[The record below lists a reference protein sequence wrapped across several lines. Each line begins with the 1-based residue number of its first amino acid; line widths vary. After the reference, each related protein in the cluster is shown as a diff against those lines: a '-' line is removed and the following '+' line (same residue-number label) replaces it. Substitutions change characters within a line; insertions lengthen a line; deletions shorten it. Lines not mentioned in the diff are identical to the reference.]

1 MKISVPTTTLS
12 SEKICNIIVSII
24 FLYKSVC
31 LYVKRINCALSF
43 CACTHTCRK
52 IYSLCSRWIKCSAVL
67 VFDLFL
73 SFFVPVILES
83 LDIREHLSNDLNNDT
98 RNCQLVILTGNVR
111 FWQVMIQKCL
121 KPSKTKAWHRP
132 KSVASPI
139 NTTWRENNNIF
150 KCQKPKLLS

>member
-1 MKISVPTTTLS
+1 MNKVLS
-12 SEKICNIIVSII
+12 S
-24 FLYKSVC
+24 
-31 LYVKRINCALSF
+31 
-43 CACTHTCRK
+43 TCF
-52 IYSLCSRWIKCSAVL
+52 WF
-67 VFDLFL
+67 VFI

-150 KCQKPKLLS
+150 MCQKPKLLSWSDFMCFVEHRAFKKVKYFGSATIASLHCCFCATQPSVIYVEKENWQQILHSSD